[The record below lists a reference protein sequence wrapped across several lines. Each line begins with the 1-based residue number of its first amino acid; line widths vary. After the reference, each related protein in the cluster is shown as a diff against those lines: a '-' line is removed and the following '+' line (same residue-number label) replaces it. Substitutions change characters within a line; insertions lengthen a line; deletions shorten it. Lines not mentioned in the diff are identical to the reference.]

1 MDKLRNISRNKIQGL
16 VALLYNLHIPNFF
29 KGKIYNG
36 STKKVC
42 LPGLNCYSC
51 PGAAGSCPIG
61 SMQAVMGSKKY
72 RFSYYVFGML
82 AFFGVMVARLICGFL
97 CPMGLFQDLLN
108 KIPTKKVSTKKLKP
122 LRLIKYIILFS
133 LILALG
139 LVMRDRYEVI
149 PPYFCKYICPQGI
162 IQGAIPLAIKNPSL
176 RLGLG
181 KLFNL
186 KLGILITTIMLSI
199 IFYRPFCKWI
209 CPLGAFYS
217 FFNKYSFY
225 QMKVDENKCIDC
237 GKCARVCKMDV
248 DIRKNNAHLECIRC
262 HECTKACPTK
272 AISSSLLQRRE
283 NEKDKQILFTNSSRS

>member
-1 MDKLRNISRNKIQGL
+1 MCIRDRIYSGQSKKL
-16 VALLYNLHIPNFF
+16 
-29 KGKIYNG
+29 
-36 STKKVC
+36 C

-61 SMQAVMGSKKY
+61 SLQAVMGAKKY
-72 RFSYYVFGML
+72 KFSYYVFGMM
-82 AFFGVMVARLICGFL
+82 AFFGVMVGRLICGFF
-97 CPMGLFQDLLN
+97 CPMGWFQDLIH
-108 KIPTKKVSTKKLKP
+108 KIPSPKFSTKKLKA
-122 LRLIKYIILFS
+122 LRYIKYLILF
-133 LILALG
+133 G
-139 LVMRDRYEVI
+139 LVFALAILLRDKYEVI

-162 IQGAIPLAIKNPSL
+162 IEGAIPLAIKNPSL

-186 KLGILITTIMLSI
+186 KLTILIVTIILSA

-225 QMKVDENKCIDC
+225 QMNLDKNKCINC

-248 DIRKNNAHLECIRC
+248 DIRQNTCHHECIRC
-262 HECTKACPTK
+262 NDCTKACPTK
-272 AISSSLLQRRE
+272 AISSSFIKKE
-283 NEKDKQILFTNSSRS
+283 SI

>member
-72 RFSYYVFGML
+72 RFSYYVFGMM

-186 KLGILITTIMLSI
+186 KLGILITTIILSI

-283 NEKDKQILFTNSSRS
+283 NGKDKQILFTNSSRS

>member
-72 RFSYYVFGML
+72 RFSYYVFGMM

-108 KIPTKKVSTKKLKP
+108 KIPTKKVSTKKLKL

>member
-72 RFSYYVFGML
+72 RFSYYVFGMM

-149 PPYFCKYICPQGI
+149 PPSFCKYICPQGI

>member
-29 KGKIYNG
+29 KGNIYNG

-72 RFSYYVFGML
+72 RFSYYVFGMM

-283 NEKDKQILFTNSSRS
+283 NEKDKQILFTNSSGS

>member
-1 MDKLRNISRNKIQGL
+1 MDKLKNISRNTIQAL
-16 VALLYNLHIPNFF
+16 VSLAYNFHIPNFF
-29 KGKIYNG
+29 KGRIYGGQGKKI
-36 STKKVC
+36 C

-51 PGAAGSCPIG
+51 PGASGSCPIG
-61 SMQAVMGSKKY
+61 SLQAVMGSKKY
-72 RFSYYVFGML
+72 KFSYYVFGMM
-82 AFFGVMVARLICGFL
+82 AFFGVIVARLICGFL
-97 CPMGLFQDLLN
+97 CPMGWFQDLIH
-108 KIPTKKVSTKKLKP
+108 KIPTKKFSTKKLKP
-122 LRLIKYIILFS
+122 LRFIKYAILFS
-133 LILALG
+133 LIIVLG
-139 LVMRDRYEVI
+139 LVLGDKYEVI

-181 KLFNL
+181 SLFNL
-186 KLGILITTIMLSI
+186 KLGILITTIILSV

-225 QMKVDENKCIDC
+225 QINVDKNKCIDC
-237 GKCARVCKMDV
+237 GKCAKVCKMDV

-283 NEKDKQILFTNSSRS
+283 NEKDEQILSTSSSRA

>member
-1 MDKLRNISRNKIQGL
+1 MDKLKNISRNKIQGL

-29 KGKIYNG
+29 KGKIYSG
-36 STKKVC
+36 PTKKVC
-42 LPGLNCYSC
+42 LAGLNCYSC
-51 PGAAGSCPIG
+51 PSAAVSCPIG

-72 RFSYYVFGML
+72 RFSYYVFGMI
-82 AFFGVMVARLICGFL
+82 AFFGVMIARLICGFL
-97 CPMGLFQDLLN
+97 CPMGWFQDLLN
-108 KIPTKKVSTKKLKP
+108 KIPTKKLSTRKLKA

-133 LILALG
+133 LILALS
-139 LVMRDRYEVI
+139 LVMRDKYEVI

-176 RLGLG
+176 RLALG

-186 KLGILITTIMLSI
+186 KLGILIATIILSI

-283 NEKDKQILFTNSSRS
+283 NEKDKQMLLTNLSES

>member
-1 MDKLRNISRNKIQGL
+1 MDKLKNISRNKIQGL

-29 KGKIYNG
+29 KGKIYSG
-36 STKKVC
+36 PTKKVC
-42 LPGLNCYSC
+42 LAGLNCYSC
-51 PGAAGSCPIG
+51 PSAAVSCPIG

-72 RFSYYVFGML
+72 RFSYYVFGMI
-82 AFFGVMVARLICGFL
+82 AFFGVMIARLICGFL
-97 CPMGLFQDLLN
+97 CPMGWFQDLLN
-108 KIPTKKVSTKKLKP
+108 KIPTKKLSTRKLKA

-133 LILALG
+133 LILALS
-139 LVMRDRYEVI
+139 LVMRDKYEVI

-176 RLGLG
+176 RLALG

-186 KLGILITTIMLSI
+186 KLGILITTIILSI

-217 FFNKYSFY
+217 FFNKYSLY
-225 QMKVDENKCIDC
+225 QMKVDKNKCIDC
-237 GKCARVCKMDV
+237 GKCAKVCKMDV
-248 DIRKNNAHLECIRC
+248 DIRKNSAHMECIRC
-262 HECTKACPTK
+262 HECIKACPTK

-283 NEKDKQILFTNSSRS
+283 NEKDKQMLLTNLSES

>member
-1 MDKLRNISRNKIQGL
+1 MDKLKNISRGKIQ
-16 VALLYNLHIPNFF
+16 ALTALAYNIHIPNFF
-29 KGKIYNG
+29 KGKIYSG
-36 STKKVC
+36 QSKRLC

-61 SMQAVMGSKKY
+61 SLQAVMGAKKY
-72 RFSYYVFGML
+72 KFSYYVFGMM
-82 AFFGVMVARLICGFL
+82 AFFGVMIGRLICGFF
-97 CPMGLFQDLLN
+97 CPMGWFQDLIH
-108 KIPTKKVSTKKLKP
+108 KIPSPKFSTKKLKA
-122 LRLIKYIILFS
+122 LRYIKYLILFG
-133 LILALG
+133 LVLALG
-139 LVMRDRYEVI
+139 ILLRDKYEVI

-162 IQGAIPLAIKNPSL
+162 IEGAIPLAIKNPSL

-186 KLGILITTIMLSI
+186 KLTILIVTIILSA

-225 QMKVDENKCIDC
+225 QMNLDKNKCINC

-248 DIRKNNAHLECIRC
+248 DIRQNACHHECIRC
-262 HECTKACPTK
+262 NDCTKACPTK
-272 AISSSLLQRRE
+272 AISSSFIKKE
-283 NEKDKQILFTNSSRS
+283 SI

>member
-72 RFSYYVFGML
+72 RFSYYVFGMM

-186 KLGILITTIMLSI
+186 KLGILITTIMPVSYTHL
-199 IFYRPFCKWI
+199 R
-209 CPLGAFYS
+209 
-217 FFNKYSFY
+217 
-225 QMKVDENKCIDC
+225 
-237 GKCARVCKMDV
+237 
-248 DIRKNNAHLECIRC
+248 AHE
-262 HECTKACPTK
+262 T
-272 AISSSLLQRRE
+272 
-283 NEKDKQILFTNSSRS
+283 

>member
-1 MDKLRNISRNKIQGL
+1 LDKLRNISRNKIQGL

-29 KGKIYNG
+29 KGNIYNG

-72 RFSYYVFGML
+72 RFSYYVFGMM

>member
-1 MDKLRNISRNKIQGL
+1 LDKLRNISRNKIQGL

-72 RFSYYVFGML
+72 RFSYYVFGMM

>member
-16 VALLYNLHIPNFF
+16 AALLYNLHIPNFF

-36 STKKVC
+36 STKKIC

-72 RFSYYVFGML
+72 RFSYYVFGMM

>member
-36 STKKVC
+36 STKKIC

-72 RFSYYVFGML
+72 RFSYYVFGMM

>member
-29 KGKIYNG
+29 KGNIYNG

-72 RFSYYVFGML
+72 RFSYYVFGMM